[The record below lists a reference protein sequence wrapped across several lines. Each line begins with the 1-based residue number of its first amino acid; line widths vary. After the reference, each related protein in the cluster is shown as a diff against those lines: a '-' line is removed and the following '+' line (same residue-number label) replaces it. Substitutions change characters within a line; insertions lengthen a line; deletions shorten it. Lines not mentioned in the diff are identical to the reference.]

1 MELEE
6 EVMLPQERCLL
17 ENTGKALRIGPAVH
31 LLQKSPIGR
40 CLFADDG
47 KLLPVF
53 RDNRD
58 FTYLI

>member
-1 MELEE
+1 
-6 EVMLPQERCLL
+6 MLPQERCLL